1 MQKCLVCSSKK
12 LSTILDLGKTG
23 LLLINFSQRMKLIVK
38 KKNLLFKTL
47 CM

>member
-12 LSTILDLGKTG
+12 LSTILDLGKA

-38 KKNLLFKTL
+38 KKNFTL
-47 CM
+47 